1 MVDTSTNRVF
11 TTTKPRLKRPL
22 FTKPSW
28 VQENNNSNSTDFF
41 RRSSQSYAHIAAE
54 AERKRQRRLARK
66 QRERA
71 CEDLNPERYDKRQRV
86 SIDSDSGDGSDHS
99 SSDGSTA
106 RRKQK
111 QDSPTVPKPKVEERK
126 QSVSLLKSS
135 SSPRSLGQRY
145 ETKVAGKQEIEDP
158 KKQPSKI
165 IDLEDEDKDEANPQ
179 EANDDQ
185 MMNVT
190 AVKHSELSS
199 EDDDLIPSDDEF
211 AELARKAREKARRKR
226 LEADIVSPS
235 FGNPSFQTQDG
246 HIEEAKAVNGHTP
259 PPAAPDAVVSIL
271 ITSRITNTT
280 PLIVNRKVSQRLKD
294 VRVTWCQR
302 QGFTADATASIFLTW
317 RGKRLFDVTTCKSL
331 GIGVDSNGNIVMK
344 GQKDI
349 LGEEER
355 QIHMEAMTEE
365 ILAEYQTLKRR
376 EAEGETQHDTE
387 PHPEEQPAAEKE
399 PQVRIILKAKG
410 YTDFKLIVKPTTRI
424 TRIVNA
430 FKCDKKI
437 DNAREVFCSFDGERL
452 APEGQVGETDL
463 ADMDYVD
470 VYVK

>member
-1 MVDTSTNRVF
+1 MADTSTNRAF
-11 TTTKPRLKRPL
+11 KPQLKRPL

-28 VQENNNSNSTDFF
+28 AQEDKSSNSTDFF
-41 RRSSQSYAHIAAE
+41 RRSNQSYAHIAAE

-71 CEDLNPERYDKRQRV
+71 CKDSHLEQADKRRRI
-86 SIDSDSGDGSDHS
+86 SSDSDSENGSDHS
-99 SSDGSTA
+99 SSDNTTSA
-106 RRKQK
+106 QRKQS
-111 QDSPTVPKPKVEERK
+111 QYSISNEEPKVEERK
-126 QSVSLLKSS
+126 RSLSPPRLR
-135 SSPRSLGQRY
+135 SSPKSLGQRN
-145 ETKVAGKQEIEDP
+145 ETELAV
-158 KKQPSKI
+158 KKDIKGQKPLSTNI
-165 IDLEDEDKDEANPQ
+165 VDLEDEDDPSEAKKDE
-179 EANDDQ
+179 EVE
-185 MMNVT
+185 VT
-190 AVKHSELSS
+190 AVNRFEPPP
-199 EDDDLIPSDDEF
+199 EDDELIPSDDEF

-226 LEADIVSPS
+226 MEADVRSPP
-235 FGNPSFQTQDG
+235 FGTPEARTQEG
-246 HIEEAKAVNGHTP
+246 HVDRAKPVHEHTP
-259 PPAAPDAVVSIL
+259 PPAAPDPVVSIL
-271 ITSRITNTT
+271 ITSRITNTD

-302 QGFTADATASIFLTW
+302 QGFTPEITASVFLTW

-365 ILAEYQTLKRR
+365 IMEEYQRPKRS
-376 EAEGETQHDTE
+376 EAEGESHQDTE
-387 PHPEEQPAAEKE
+387 AHPEEAPVAEKE

-410 YTDFKLIVKPTTRI
+410 FTDFKLIVKPTTRI
-424 TRIVNA
+424 SRIVNA

-437 DNAREVFCSFDGERL
+437 DNGREVFCSFDGERL

-463 ADMDYVD
+463 NDMDYVD
-470 VYVK
+470 VYVR